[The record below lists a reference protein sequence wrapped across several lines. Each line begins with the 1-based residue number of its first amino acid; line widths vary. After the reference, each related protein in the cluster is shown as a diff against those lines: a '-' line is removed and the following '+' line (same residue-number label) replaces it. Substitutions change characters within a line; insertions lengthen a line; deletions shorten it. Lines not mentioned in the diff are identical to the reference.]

1 MNIADP
7 RFFKQ
12 DAGVGE
18 WVDAMVRIEGPAAW
32 ALEAVSLSLTFLQT
46 GGDFRAAAGT
56 ADPFADRQQPA
67 SRSFRPARRL
77 RPGTSRRCC

>member
-12 DAGVGE
+12 NAGVGE

-32 ALEAVSLSLTFLQT
+32 ASK
-46 GGDFRAAAGT
+46 
-56 ADPFADRQQPA
+56 P
-67 SRSFRPARRL
+67 SRCR
-77 RPGTSRRCC
+77 